1 MQKIFSKTTNMNTGQ
16 TFEHWMKSVDKI
28 ISDKL
33 MGMTSADLPDM
44 CYRDYYDDGMSPRQ
58 VAAMAI
64 RSAME

>member
-1 MQKIFSKTTNMNTGQ
+1 MNTK
-16 TFEHWMKSVDKI
+16 TFEQWMQLVDKI

-33 MGMTSADLPDM
+33 MGMTSEDLPDI
-44 CYRDYYDDGMSPRQ
+44 CYRDYYDDGMTPRQ